1 MNIKQATKRRGRRG
15 LAVLAI
21 AVVAALVVPAA
32 GWADS
37 ITLAVPSAPVQEIGG
52 QVTWSAV
59 SEEPALAVVAANNPG
74 VPCASTSAADQGTT
88 LTPGHL
94 LEGGNVGNWSGSAG
108 FTPPAPGAYILCGWL
123 EEPAGLIETDGG
135 PITTSTSL
143 QVQVRA
149 PVISL
154 KLSLPRPAQP
164 GRPFVLNLTA
174 TSEVQRHMVV
184 EGMTATKHGCLINS
198 SVENDQHL
206 IDQDVTGGPWPLAS
220 DVEPLRRGTYIFC
233 AWADPT
239 QDSGLEPQASTSLTV
254 HVGTQALAPRP
265 RERHGHPLAERP
277 ATRSEFT
284 AIDHYFRETKRTLH
298 DRLAWVHVS
307 TRGPFAL
314 AYLTGG
320 QDTATVLR
328 GSGSRWTALA
338 TISDEGLRCGL
349 VPPRVVAELQLKRY
363 NEGPHPCE
371 P

>member
-1 MNIKQATKRRGRRG
+1 MNTNQAPKRRGRRG
-15 LAVLAI
+15 LALLAI
-21 AVVAALVVPAA
+21 SALAALAVPAA

-37 ITLAVPSAPVQEIGG
+37 MTLTVPATPVQEIGG
-52 QVTWSAV
+52 QVSWSAV

-74 VPCASTSAADQGTT
+74 VPCASTPAADQGTT

-94 LEGGNVGNWSGSAG
+94 LEGGHVGDWSGSAG
-108 FTPPAPGAYILCGWL
+108 FTPPTPGAYILCGWL

-154 KLSLPRPAQP
+154 KLSLPRAPQP

-184 EGMTATKHGCLINS
+184 EGMTATKHGCPINS

-206 IDQDVTGGPWPLAS
+206 IDQDITGGPWRLAS
-220 DVEPLRRGTYIFC
+220 NVEPLRRGTYIFC

-254 HVGTQALAPRP
+254 HVGTQPPAPQP
-265 RERHGHPLAERP
+265 SKRHHRRRHA
-277 ATRSEFT
+277 
-284 AIDHYFRETKRTLH
+284 
-298 DRLAWVHVS
+298 
-307 TRGPFAL
+307 
-314 AYLTGG
+314 
-320 QDTATVLR
+320 
-328 GSGSRWTALA
+328 
-338 TISDEGLRCGL
+338 
-349 VPPRVVAELQLKRY
+349 
-363 NEGPHPCE
+363 
-371 P
+371 

>member
-1 MNIKQATKRRGRRG
+1 
-15 LAVLAI
+15 
-21 AVVAALVVPAA
+21 
-32 GWADS
+32 
-37 ITLAVPSAPVQEIGG
+37 VQEIGG
-52 QVTWSAV
+52 QVTWGAV

-74 VPCASTSAADQGTT
+74 VPCASTPAADQGTT

-94 LEGGNVGNWSGSAG
+94 LEGGNVGDWSGSAG
-108 FTPPAPGAYILCGWL
+108 FTPPTPGAYILCGWL

-135 PITTSTSL
+135 PVTASTSL
-143 QVQVRA
+143 QVQVRM

-174 TSEVQRHMVV
+174 ASEVQRHVVV
-184 EGMTATKHGCLINS
+184 EGTTATRHGCPVNYG
-198 SVENDQHL
+198 VENDQHL
-206 IDQDVTGGPWPLAS
+206 IDQEITGGPWRLAS
-220 DVEPLRRGTYIFC
+220 NVEPLRRGTYVFC
-233 AWADPT
+233 TWADPT
-239 QDSGLEPQASTSLTV
+239 EDSGLDPQASASLTV

-265 RERHGHPLAERP
+265 RERHGHPLAGRP

-284 AIDHYFRETKRTLH
+284 AIDYYFRETERTLH
-298 DRLAWVHVS
+298 NRLAWVHVS

-328 GSGSRWTALA
+328 GGGRHWRGLA

-349 VPPRVVAELQLKRY
+349 VPPPVVAELHLERY